1 MEVNNISQN
10 NNELNTYNL
19 NNQYSNQTV
28 SKYILNIIL
37 YSLSA
42 LLNYKIIQKIFKL
55 MKYSHFLIIKIVKK
69 IHL

>member
-19 NNQYSNQTV
+19 INQYSNQTV

-55 MKYSHFLIIKIVKK
+55 MKYSNFLIIKIVKK
-69 IHL
+69 IYL

>member
-69 IHL
+69 IYL

>member
-42 LLNYKIIQKIFKL
+42 LLNYKIIQKILKL